1 MFAEASEISCF
12 LSSHPSQQNSLAASS
27 GRTSNS
33 SLLVSW
39 DCSDL
44 LYLYCIYILV
54 HLKSSHD
61 PNIVPLTLLF
71 IFVASKCGR

>member
-27 GRTSNS
+27 GRTSSS

-39 DCSDL
+39 KCSDL
-44 LYLYCIYILV
+44 LYLYF
-54 HLKSSHD
+54 S
-61 PNIVPLTLLF
+61 PF
-71 IFVASKCGR
+71 